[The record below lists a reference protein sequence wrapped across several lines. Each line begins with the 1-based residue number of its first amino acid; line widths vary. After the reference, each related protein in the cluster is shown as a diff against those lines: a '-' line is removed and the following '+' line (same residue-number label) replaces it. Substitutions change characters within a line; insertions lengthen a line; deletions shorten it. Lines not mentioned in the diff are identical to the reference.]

1 MSTIRN
7 KLKEVIDILSELN
20 VAPEPSAPFL
30 KAIDV
35 YIKTLKEA
43 KERYAKEEASRDLFA
58 ELVNVDTEAAKQ
70 KLDRLT
76 EVEFKSFCIIN
87 RIKSV
92 KGKKEQRV
100 KGKVIQKAVKA
111 KPATKKKPAQPAVPE
126 KRGPDTVI
134 PAQTDREATTEAI
147 LNQAFQLK
155 NQSTI

>member
-20 VAPEPSAPFL
+20 VAPEPSVPFL
-30 KAIDV
+30 KAIDA

-43 KERYAKEEASRDLFA
+43 KYRNAKEEASRDLFA
-58 ELVNVDTEAAKQ
+58 ELVNVDTEAARQ

-76 EVEFKSFCIIN
+76 DAEFKNFCAIN

-92 KGKKEQRV
+92 KGKKEKRV

-111 KPATKKKPAQPAVPE
+111 KAATKKKPAQPAIPE
-126 KRGPDTVI
+126 KCEPDTVI
-134 PAQTDREATTEAI
+134 PAQTDREATTEAV
-147 LNQAFQLK
+147 LNLAFQLK